1 MSYLEKAVEISTQ
14 LENYE
19 GDNWTDLINL
29 CGEADQRI
37 TELEAE
43 NKRLKDVQNSLCEI
57 IEQYE
62 HEYGVFEAD
71 GFSELEAENRQLRKS
86 NEALASNNN
95 ILKLGFDEIAEKNKR
110 LKEAH
115 KTIISELEGITL
127 DEIISYPSETLDR
140 IEDADA
146 VASQAVRTLPESE
159 RE

>member
-62 HEYGVFEAD
+62 KEYGVFDED
-71 GFSELEAENRQLRKS
+71 GFTELQAE
-86 NEALASNNN
+86 
-95 ILKLGFDEIAEKNKR
+95 NKR
-110 LKEAH
+110 LKELCDGA
-115 KTIISELEGITL
+115 KPVVELYTAFGGAAKQWKKYWL
-127 DEIISYPSETLDR
+127 DTCKEL
-140 IEDADA
+140 
-146 VASQAVRTLPESE
+146 LESE
-159 RE
+159 E